1 MGVSSFTRK
10 LSFLCAQ
17 YFNSIASYETLKAMA
32 QDTDVFSLS
41 PTIQE
46 LLRNSRD
53 ILEHNKNLQKEI
65 VSLRFKVDRQ
75 AGEISA
81 LNDSVKG
88 TQQLAPEQLENDTML
103 SRKEAAKLLDVH
115 LSSLYR
121 WENSRQLVPIRL
133 GGKIYYSKRKIEEIL
148 NK

>member
-1 MGVSSFTRK
+1 MGVSSFTRT

-17 YFNSIASYETLKAMA
+17 YFNSIASYETLKDMA
-32 QDTDVFSLS
+32 QNTDVFSLS
-41 PTIQE
+41 PIIQE
-46 LLRNSRD
+46 LLGNSRE

-65 VSLRFKVDRQ
+65 VSLRFTVDRQ

-81 LNDSVKG
+81 LNNAVKG
-88 TQQLAPEQLENDTML
+88 TQRLAPEQREDDTML

-121 WENSRQLVPIRL
+121 WENSRQLIPVRM
-133 GGKIYYSKRKIEEIL
+133 GGKVYYSKRKIDERL
-148 NK
+148 KQ

>member
-10 LSFLCAQ
+10 LLQFWRIQ
-17 YFNSIASYETLKAMA
+17 SYDTMSN
-32 QDTDVFSLS
+32 TDVFSLS

-46 LLRNSRD
+46 LLGYSRE
-53 ILEHNKNLQKEI
+53 ILEHNKNMQKEI
-65 VSLRFKVDRQ
+65 VSLRFTVDRQ

-81 LNDSVKG
+81 LNDAVKR
-88 TQQLAPEQLENDTML
+88 TRQAAPEQPEDDTML

-115 LSSLYR
+115 PGSLYR
-121 WENSRQLVPIRL
+121 WENSRQLIPVRL

>member
-1 MGVSSFTRK
+1 MWTVAI
-10 LSFLCAQ
+10 LAYQ
-17 YFNSIASYETLKAMA
+17 SYDTMSN
-32 QDTDVFSLS
+32 TDVFSLS
-41 PTIQE
+41 PIIQE

-81 LNDSVKG
+81 LNDAVKG
-88 TQQLAPEQLENDTML
+88 KQQLAPEQLENDTML
-103 SRKEAAKLLDVH
+103 SRKEAAKLLDAH

>member
-1 MGVSSFTRK
+1 
-10 LSFLCAQ
+10 
-17 YFNSIASYETLKAMA
+17 MA
-32 QDTDVFSLS
+32 QNTDVFSQS
-41 PTIQE
+41 PIIQE
-46 LLRNSRD
+46 
-53 ILEHNKNLQKEI
+53 ILNLNKEMQKNL
-65 VSLRFKVDRQ
+65 VSLRFVIDRQ

-81 LNDSVKG
+81 LNDAVKG
-88 TQQLAPEQLENDTML
+88 IQQLAPEQLENDTML
-103 SRKEAAKLLDVH
+103 SRKEAAKLLDAH